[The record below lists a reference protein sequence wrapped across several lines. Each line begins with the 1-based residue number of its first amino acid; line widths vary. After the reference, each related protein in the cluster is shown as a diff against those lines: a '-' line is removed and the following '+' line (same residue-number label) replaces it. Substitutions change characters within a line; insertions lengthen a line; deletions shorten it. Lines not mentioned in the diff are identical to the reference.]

1 MQHIY
6 KETTWT
12 IIPDKTPLVIRNCS
26 KCGRKKEFYS
36 SDKFRL
42 NGRHTK
48 IDIWLIY
55 KCTKCDTTWKLTIK
69 KGIKPHDLTSQLFD
83 RFTNNDK
90 DLAWE
95 YAFDRHLLKQNGC
108 EILYTNIGYSVEGFN
123 SRDLGG
129 PGNLCC
135 PLLIHIKSRHLFE
148 LKLCALL
155 ANKLEVSINKIKKL
169 ADSGTITTSLGCD
182 IIKYRIRMDL
192 EVFFHCSDIQNSFN
206 QS

>member
-1 MQHIY
+1 MQQIY
-6 KETTWT
+6 KEVTWI

-69 KGIKPHDLTSQLFD
+69 KGIKPQDLTAELFD

-95 YAFDRHLLKQNGC
+95 YAFNRHLLKQNGC
-108 EILYTNIGYSVEGFN
+108 EIQYTNIGYSVEGFN
-123 SRDLGG
+123 PQDLSG
-129 PGNLCC
+129 PNDMRC
-135 PLLIHIKSRHLFE
+135 PLLIHIKSLHLFE
-148 LKLCALL
+148 LKLNALL
-155 ANKLEVSINKIKKL
+155 ASKMGVSINKIKKL
-169 ADSGTITTSLGCD
+169 ADNGIITTSLDCD
-182 IIKYRIRMDL
+182 IMKYRIRVDL
-192 EVFFHCSDIQNSFN
+192 DVFFDYS
-206 QS
+206 